1 MPISSSKRG
10 SLPNKEIDMTMKFFQ
25 TIAPLHPMPFAAKKS
40 TRQPA
45 TQGVAIA
52 AALACTLMVASIPAR
67 ASASPQPVGKKLS
80 QAQIEQL
87 APLGKVD
94 IDGRSYQIIGTVKS
108 ADGRSASQLLGPDG
122 VVAQSFNEILISEQP
137 TAEVRQQLAAII
149 GKAQSVRYYD
159 DGNVSILRFADIQ
172 QAAAALPQIRAA
184 LPKAAV
190 GLPIIVN
197 IRRPQ

>member
-1 MPISSSKRG
+1 MS
-10 SLPNKEIDMTMKFFQ
+10 
-25 TIAPLHPMPFAAKKS
+25 FAVKKTTS
-40 TRQPA
+40 QPPVQGMA
-45 TQGVAIA
+45 TAV
-52 AALACTLMVASIPAR
+52 ALACTLMMASIPVR
-67 ASASPQPVGKKLS
+67 ASTSPQPVGKKLS

-108 ADGRSASQLLGPDG
+108 EDGRNASQLLGPDG

-137 TAEVRQQLAAII
+137 TAEVRQHLAAII

-197 IRRPQ
+197 IKRAQ

>member
-1 MPISSSKRG
+1 MSFAATNPISQ
-10 SLPNKEIDMTMKFFQ
+10 LEI
-25 TIAPLHPMPFAAKKS
+25 
-40 TRQPA
+40 
-45 TQGVAIA
+45 QGAAIA
-52 AALACTLMVASIPAR
+52 TALACTLMVASIPAH
-67 ASASPQPVGKKLS
+67 ASTSPQPVGKKLS

-122 VVAQSFNEILISEQP
+122 VIAQSFNEIMISEQP

-197 IRRPQ
+197 IKRVQ